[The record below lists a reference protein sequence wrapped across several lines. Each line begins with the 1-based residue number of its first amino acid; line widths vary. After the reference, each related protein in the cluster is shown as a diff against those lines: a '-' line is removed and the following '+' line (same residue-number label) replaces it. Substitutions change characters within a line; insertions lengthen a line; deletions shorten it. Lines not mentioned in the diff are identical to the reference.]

1 MTGWRIGFAGGDKAL
16 IQAIA
21 KVQSQS
27 TSNPS
32 SISQVAAIEAL
43 NGPKD
48 FIPERTKAF
57 KERRDIVVDML
68 NQIPG
73 IQCIRPDGAF
83 YAYPSC
89 KDLIGKRS
97 PSGFTIKTSE
107 DFANHLLLEGRVAVV
122 HGGAFGSDPFFRIS
136 YATSTTHLIEAC
148 NRIEDAVASLE

>member
-1 MTGWRIGFAGGDKAL
+1 MNLATLHAATPEENAAVCDKTL

-27 TSNPS
+27 TLNPS

-89 KDLIGKRS
+89 KDLIGKRVVIVMCGGNIS
-97 PSGFTIKTSE
+97 SE
-107 DFANHLLLEGRVAVV
+107 VLKSIL
-122 HGGAFGSDPFFRIS
+122 
-136 YATSTTHLIEAC
+136 C
-148 NRIEDAVASLE
+148 